1 MTEGVFSVKSIKLI
15 LTGTAVLLFGGC
27 SILLAGLDLP
37 TFHNG
42 IYELLGVVCPIIGVV
57 LAVFGFL
64 GHD

>member
-1 MTEGVFSVKSIKLI
+1 MKSIKLI
-15 LTGTAVLLFGGC
+15 LTGIAVLLFGGC

-42 IYELLGVVCPIIGVV
+42 IYELLGVVCPIAGAAMA
-57 LAVFGFL
+57 AVGFL

>member
-1 MTEGVFSVKSIKLI
+1 MLAGI
-15 LTGTAVLLFGGC
+15 AVLLFGGC

-42 IYELLGVVCPIIGVV
+42 IYELLGVFCPIAGVAM
-57 LAVFGFL
+57 AVFGFL

>member
-1 MTEGVFSVKSIKLI
+1 MKSMKLMLAGI
-15 LTGTAVLLFGGC
+15 AVLLFGGC

-42 IYELLGVVCPIIGVV
+42 IYELLGVFCPIAGVTM
-57 LAVFGFL
+57 AVFGFL